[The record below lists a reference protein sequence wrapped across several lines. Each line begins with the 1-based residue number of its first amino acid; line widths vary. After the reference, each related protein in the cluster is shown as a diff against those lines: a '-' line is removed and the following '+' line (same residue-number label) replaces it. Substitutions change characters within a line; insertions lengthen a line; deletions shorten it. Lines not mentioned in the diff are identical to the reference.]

1 VLPFLSSVICF
12 NSEILSIFIEKQDK
26 NGNEVFIIFGMII
39 LFNNVNVTNC

>member
-26 NGNEVFIIFGMII
+26 NGNEVFIFLMII